1 MLQSLASLEAWL
13 EAVELSIRQ
22 ASLAGDPESVSVA
35 EQESCQLEQEL
46 EARGLELQNL
56 RQEVDHL
63 SKQRHLH
70 TQLLPARLKD
80 VEKKY
85 VLPVQDGQMFLTLV
99 QMYKHQY
106 LFQVQQCADGSDP
119 TELGAEGHADA
130 HRVPGEG
137 GA

>member
-46 EARGLELQNL
+46 EARRLELQNL
-56 RQEVDHL
+56 RLEVDHL

-85 VLPVQDGQMFLTLV
+85 VLPVQDGQTLLTLV

-106 LFQVQQCADGSDP
+106 FFQVQQCANGTDP

-130 HRVPGEG
+130 HGVPGEG

>member
-1 MLQSLASLEAWL
+1 MSVFVICALQRTDSPQQLCLIDQCELSGCDWQVVRMLQSLASLQAWL

-46 EARGLELQNL
+46 EARRLELQNL
-56 RQEVDHL
+56 RQEVDYL
-63 SKQRHLH
+63 SSQRHLH

-85 VLPVQDGQMFLTLV
+85 VPPVHHG
-99 QMYKHQY
+99 
-106 LFQVQQCADGSDP
+106 
-119 TELGAEGHADA
+119 
-130 HRVPGEG
+130 
-137 GA
+137 